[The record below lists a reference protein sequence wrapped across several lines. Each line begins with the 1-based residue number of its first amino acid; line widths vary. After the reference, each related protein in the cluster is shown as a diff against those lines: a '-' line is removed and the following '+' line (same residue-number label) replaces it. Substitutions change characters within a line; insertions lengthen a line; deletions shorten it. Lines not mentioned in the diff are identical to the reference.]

1 MSATEPVAT
10 TAAPAPHSAGPAAGV
25 PHHNPRRPL
34 LRRAIVG
41 VVVLVLAA
49 LPLLVA
55 PFQIGLAGRI
65 LAFALLVV
73 SVDLLTGITG
83 MPTLGQVAYFGTGA
97 YTAGLISIHVTD
109 NALVQLAAGTVL
121 AALVALVTGA
131 VAVRTA
137 GIVFLMVTLAIG
149 ELAHRL
155 ADSLPLVGASNGLAG
170 IPPITIVPGGE
181 PLRLAGLVY
190 WWVLAVF
197 LLGMVVAFV
206 VNASP
211 LGRSMRGVRDG
222 ESRLRALGQNTYPV
236 KLFAYT
242 IAGAIAG
249 AAGTAWAA
257 QTRFISP
264 GDLGFD
270 MAAFALLSVVLG
282 GAGTLW
288 GPVIGAALVI
298 IVRDWLASYVE
309 GRGALLLGVLFVV
322 AVYLLPRGIA
332 GARWQPSWLP
342 RSGRSSSDASEEGAR

>member
-1 MSATEPVAT
+1 MSPRGVQAADEATAERDVIARLGPSGTSRHVLLPRLVIG
-10 TAAPAPHSAGPAAGV
+10 AA
-25 PHHNPRRPL
+25 L
-34 LRRAIVG
+34 
-41 VVVLVLAA
+41 LVLAA
-49 LPLLVA
+49 LPLMLA
-55 PFQIGLAGRI
+55 TYPIGLAGRI

-73 SVDLLTGITG
+73 SVDLLTGVTG
-83 MPTLGQVAYFGTGA
+83 LPTLGQVAYFGAGA
-97 YTAGLISIHVTD
+97 YTAGLVGVHVTSS
-109 NALVQLAAGTVL
+109 ALVQLVAGTAV
-121 AALVALVTGA
+121 AAIVALLTGA

-155 ADSLPLVGASNGLAG
+155 ADSWSVVGGSNGLAG
-170 IPPITIVPGGE
+170 IPAITVLPGGE
-181 PLRLAGLVY
+181 PLMLAGFVY

-197 LLGMVVAFV
+197 LLGVLVAAVVV
-206 VNASP
+206 RSP

-222 ESRLRALGQNTYPV
+222 EQRLRALGQQTYPV
-236 KLFAYT
+236 KLSAYVV
-242 IAGAIAG
+242 AGALAG

-288 GPVIGAALVI
+288 GPVLGAAVVI
-298 IVRDWLASYVE
+298 LVRDWLASYVD
-309 GRGALLLGVLFVV
+309 GRGALILGVLFVV

-332 GARWQPSWLP
+332 GVRWNKMPSPGRRAR
-342 RSGRSSSDASEEGAR
+342 